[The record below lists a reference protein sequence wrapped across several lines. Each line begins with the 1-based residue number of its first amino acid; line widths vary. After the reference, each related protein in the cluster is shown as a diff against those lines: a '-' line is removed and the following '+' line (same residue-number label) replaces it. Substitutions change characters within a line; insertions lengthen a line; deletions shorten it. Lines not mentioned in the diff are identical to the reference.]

1 MPITHKILRCGA
13 IFVLSAVGGPAL
25 AQSQGVTGD
34 STRVDGQQPSV
45 AAQLAEQGYEVVETG
60 RTLLGRVRIV
70 AERDGQIREVVVSRS
85 TGEVMRDAMLGEASE
100 ASGETT
106 RFGITSGEGDS
117 GGGGGNSGG
126 GGGGNP
132 GSADG

>member
-1 MPITHKILRCGA
+1 
-13 IFVLSAVGGPAL
+13 
-25 AQSQGVTGD
+25 
-34 STRVDGQQPSV
+34 
-45 AAQLAEQGYEVVETG
+45 
-60 RTLLGRVRIV
+60 LGRVRIV

-100 ASGETT
+100 NSGEAT

-117 GGGGGNSGG
+117 GGGGNSG

>member
-1 MPITHKILRCGA
+1 MPITNNILRCGA

-34 STRVDGQQPSV
+34 TTRVDGVQQPSV

-70 AERDGQIREVVVSRS
+70 AERDGQVREVVVSRS
-85 TGEVMRDAMLGEASE
+85 TGEVMRDALLGEAPE
-100 ASGETT
+100 NSGEPT

-117 GGGGGNSGG
+117 GGGNSGG
-126 GGGGNP
+126 GGGSP